1 MVDPPKTADR
11 SLVHGPV
18 VPIVAL
24 PEVVSAQAGKCGEAV
39 RPVDVMMLMMLM
51 LMMFDLWIDSSRML
65 AYNGSGMIVSL
76 RVVVVG
82 ARDVSDG
89 REVGPESTAV
99 CSLSPW
105 CCSPSRALL
114 IRVTQSFMSI
124 RVSAE
129 R

>member
-1 MVDPPKTADR
+1 MVDPPKTADWP
-11 SLVHGPV
+11 LVHGPV

-82 ARDVSDG
+82 ARDTSDG

-114 IRVTQSFMSI
+114 ILVTQSFMSI

>member
-1 MVDPPKTADR
+1 
-11 SLVHGPV
+11 
-18 VPIVAL
+18 
-24 PEVVSAQAGKCGEAV
+24 
-39 RPVDVMMLMMLM
+39 
-51 LMMFDLWIDSSRML
+51 MFYLWIDSSRML

-76 RVVVVG
+76 RVLVG

-89 REVGPESTAV
+89 REVGPESTV
-99 CSLSPW
+99 SCSLSPW

-114 IRVTQSFMSI
+114 ILVTQSFMSI